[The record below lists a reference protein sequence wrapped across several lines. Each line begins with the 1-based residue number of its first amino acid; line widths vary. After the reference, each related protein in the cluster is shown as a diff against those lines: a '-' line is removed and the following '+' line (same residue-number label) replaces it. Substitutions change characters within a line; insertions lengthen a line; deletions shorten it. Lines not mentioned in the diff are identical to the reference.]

1 MYMSGKIE
9 NIAVFSPLWLV
20 GGVEKMLATIM
31 PEWGKKRSVC
41 LVTPRVG
48 VSGLPVPDGVL
59 RVESPRKAGRRVDFW
74 KELIRERRI
83 DAVVLNSYEDVIP
96 DMACL
101 GKLGVRVIRVH
112 HGAFAATAASRPLR
126 EWLEQSR
133 ELARAD
139 MTVCLTAFDAKALA
153 ALGYTRICVIPN
165 PLPEAQ
171 TPVAPDRTT
180 RKGTTV
186 LYAGRLAVEKNIDKL
201 IACFPKVVAAVPDA
215 ALWLTANPNSFSV
228 REVEA
233 MIAKAGLEGKAILR
247 PMLNDPEPYYRE
259 ADCLVLPS
267 YREGFGLVILEAKRH
282 ALPTVMFDLDNIDSV
297 THGVDGLKAPLGDF
311 DALAGHMIALLKDG
325 ELRRIME
332 KNALASLGGYELP
345 VVAEQWERLFR
356 FLETGEGE
364 AMLERPSGSADAGKM
379 VAALAAAQDEYQN
392 SFYCFL
398 HRHPAAAWLVRK
410 MREAFPHSGP
420 AWRVFRRVW
429 VKALV
434 PLFRLR

>member
-1 MYMSGKIE
+1 MNGKIE
-9 NIAVFSPLWLV
+9 NMAVFSPLWLV
-20 GGVEKMLATIM
+20 GGVERMLSTIM
-31 PEWGKKRSVC
+31 PAWRRRRSVC

-48 VSGLPVPDGVL
+48 ISGLPVPEGIC
-59 RVESPRKAGRRVDFW
+59 RVESPRDAGKRVGFW
-74 KELIRERRI
+74 EKLVKERHI
-83 DAVVLNSYEDVIP
+83 DTVVLNSYEDVIP
-96 DMACL
+96 DMARL
-101 GKLGVRVIRVH
+101 ADLGVRMIRVH
-112 HGAFAATAASRPLR
+112 HGAFAATAVSRPLR
-126 EWLEQSR
+126 EWLEQAR
-133 ELARAD
+133 ALAAAD
-139 MTVCLTAFDAKALA
+139 MTVCLTAFDARALA

-165 PLPEAQ
+165 AVPEVGA
-171 TPVAPDRTT
+171 PAAPDAAA
-180 RKGTTV
+180 RKGTTI
-186 LYAGRLAVEKNIDKL
+186 LYVGRLATEKNIDRL
-201 IACFPKVVAAVPDA
+201 IACFPKVIAAIPDA
-215 ALWLTANPNSFSV
+215 RLWLTANPGSLSI

-233 MIAKAGLEGKAILR
+233 MIGKAGLEGKAFLK
-247 PMLNDPEPYYRE
+247 PALDDPEPYYRE